1 MKTEI
6 EVQTINT
13 AELVYAIALNS
24 GIAESAKE
32 LTIAAI
38 NKLRGAG
45 YKTIQAGLK
54 GTQKELPALNDGEL
68 SHVVCVEM
76 ATLAFAKNNLVYNT
90 PKKLSEAIT
99 KFKTS
104 LAFALE
110 SGIWESN
117 VSRYKAD
124 MLALQNV
131 VGKVAIDIAIA
142 NGTLKEVKAK
152 AKTGATG
159 AKTGVKPFDSVHIID
174 TLMKNWQIKYNAS
187 EITLLVGRFE
197 KLYCESD
204 DD

>member
-32 LTIAAI
+32 LTLAAI
-38 NKLRGAG
+38 NKLRDAG

-54 GTQKELPALNDGEL
+54 GTQKELPILNDGEL
-68 SHVVCVEM
+68 SHVICVEM

-104 LAFALE
+104 LAFSLE
-110 SGIWESN
+110 SGMWENN
-117 VSRYKAD
+117 VSRYKAE
-124 MLALQNV
+124 MLALQKV
-131 VGKVAIDIAIA
+131 IGKVAIDAAIA

-152 AKTGATG
+152 SKTGATG
-159 AKTGVKPFDSVHIID
+159 AKTEVKAFNAANVADRIGGKYTTP
-174 TLMKNWQIKYNAS
+174 QIKAI
-187 EITLLVGRFE
+187 ITALQ
-197 KLYCESD
+197 KLIA
-204 DD
+204 

>member
-6 EVQTINT
+6 NEVQTINT

-32 LTIAAI
+32 LTLAAI
-38 NKLRGAG
+38 NVLRDAG
-45 YKTIQAGLK
+45 YKTVQAGLK
-54 GTQKELPALNDGEL
+54 GTQKELPVLNDGEL
-68 SHVVCVEM
+68 SHVICVEM
-76 ATLAFAKNNLVYNT
+76 ATLAFVKNNLVYNT

-110 SGIWESN
+110 SGVWESN

-131 VGKVAIDIAIA
+131 IGKVAIDIAIA

-152 AKTGATG
+152 TKTDATG
-159 AKTGVKPFDSVHIID
+159 AKTEVKAFNAANVADRIGGKYTTP
-174 TLMKNWQIKYNAS
+174 QIKAI
-187 EITLLVGRFE
+187 ITALQ
-197 KLYCESD
+197 KLIA
-204 DD
+204 